1 MVQGGQLL
9 LPAFQRDFVW
19 KHEQVEMLFDS
30 LMRGYPISSMLFWRL
45 QEDSGK
51 KYRFYR
57 FLSSYT
63 EKHRTRSEE
72 VKQYLTHADYAVL
85 DGQQRLTALNI
96 GLCGT
101 YAYRKKYAWEKY
113 SENSYPT
120 RRLYLDISRRYVDDE
135 DGKEYHFEFLSNHNE
150 DLFDDGDKRWL
161 RVGVVLELNK
171 DRKWDFATEHGLSHV
186 QTQIL
191 DDLWDMVWKED
202 VINYCE
208 EETEDPDV
216 AVDVFSRI
224 NSGGT
229 RLPMSDILMAMTV
242 ACWQKREARNEI
254 GQLVDE
260 VNRMGFY
267 IGGEYVLKAFL
278 YLFNSDVRFRIAN
291 FNNDFILKCE
301 EEWPQVRDAIVSLFA
316 LVRSFGLDHGRI
328 VSYYTT
334 LPILYHLYRGSK
346 YKGIVDSSIYKDE
359 RIIIKRWLMKS
370 LLLHSFSY
378 RSDGMLRR
386 ARNVLEERHWEVFPA
401 IEIERELHQNV
412 TDEDFYD
419 TVLGCQYESRQAWMV
434 LSLLYY
440 DFQLE
445 NTRYAADHLHPR
457 ASFDKE
463 RMDWQTYNSI
473 LNLQLIP
480 ESENMSKG
488 IMPLAEWVDKKTA
501 PYDRD
506 GFLERHL
513 IPSEVD
519 LSLGNVDEFLKAR
532 KQLLTEKL
540 KIVI

>member
-1 MVQGGQLL
+1 M
-9 LPAFQRDFVW
+9 
-19 KHEQVEMLFDS
+19 
-30 LMRGYPISSMLFWRL
+30 
-45 QEDSGK
+45 
-51 KYRFYR
+51 
-57 FLSSYT
+57 
-63 EKHRTRSEE
+63 
-72 VKQYLTHADYAVL
+72 
-85 DGQQRLTALNI
+85 
-96 GLCGT
+96 
-101 YAYRKKYAWEKY
+101 
-113 SENSYPT
+113 
-120 RRLYLDISRRYVDDE
+120 
-135 DGKEYHFEFLSNHNE
+135 
-150 DLFDDGDKRWL
+150 
-161 RVGVVLELNK
+161 
-171 DRKWDFATEHGLSHV
+171 
-186 QTQIL
+186 
-191 DDLWDMVWKED
+191 
-202 VINYCE
+202 
-208 EETEDPDV
+208 
-216 AVDVFSRI
+216 
-224 NSGGT
+224 
-229 RLPMSDILMAMTV
+229 
-242 ACWQKREARNEI
+242 
-254 GQLVDE
+254 
-260 VNRMGFY
+260 
-267 IGGEYVLKAFL
+267 
-278 YLFNSDVRFRIAN
+278 
-291 FNNDFILKCE
+291 
-301 EEWPQVRDAIVSLFA
+301 
-316 LVRSFGLDHGRI
+316 
-328 VSYYTT
+328 
-334 LPILYHLYRGSK
+334 
-346 YKGIVDSSIYKDE
+346 GIVDSSIYKDE